1 MAIDPKAPLNQY
13 FVNEI
18 RDNVTAYLDYNLW
31 DRFPRSMGSIV
42 DDVMY
47 KPKSIP
53 KKYHRPEPK
62 QERAWGLTCI
72 TAHGNI
78 KIEIRSKGL
87 PEEYVTLAIPRP
99 VHELG
104 GRDPRLDWDAHV
116 SGLDCERVVC
126 KRFMGTVYLQEGL
139 N

>member
-1 MAIDPKAPLNQY
+1 MALDLKGYLNQFY
-13 FVNEI
+13 EADQVQS
-18 RDNVTAYLDYNLW
+18 YLDYNLW

-42 DDVMY
+42 DDAMY

-53 KKYHRPEPK
+53 KKYHRPER
-62 QERAWGLTCI
+62 ERAWTLTCI

-78 KIEIRSKGL
+78 KIEMRSKGL